1 MNYETQNEK
10 TSRNEDSLKSKEFG
24 NLLNEL
30 KCQSSIKELEDSYDL
45 CLLKLFYLVSNLE
58 DTFQDEKRKTLKN
71 LPNDN
76 DSQNKNIIEN
86 NFETVKKYENE
97 NYPVNMIKD
106 KLIPLKDYLYTSFD
120 SIYEEKLFL
129 AERIISMLNKVK
141 DYLEVIKYNTFKQLV
156 IDYALASINK
166 INNPDYIKNYGLKIS
181 IPEQFQLYPE
191 FFQNFNISFSYNDFT
206 LAIFFTYEYM
216 VISSFPSEQTN
227 KI

>member
-10 TSRNEDSLKSKEFG
+10 TSRNEDSIKSKEFG

-30 KCQSSIKELEDSYDL
+30 KSQSSIKELEDSYDL
-45 CLLKLFYLVSNLE
+45 CLLKLFYFVLNVE
-58 DTFQDEKRKTLKN
+58 DTFQDEKRNTLKN
-71 LPNDN
+71 LPGDN

-97 NYPVNMIKD
+97 NYPVNLIKD
-106 KLIPLKDYLYTSFD
+106 KLMPLKDYLYTSFD

-129 AERIISMLNKVK
+129 SEKIISMLDKVK
-141 DYLEVIKYNTFKQLV
+141 DYLEVIKYNIFKQLV
-156 IDYALASINK
+156 IDYDLASINK

-181 IPEQFQLYPE
+181 IPKQFQLYPE

-206 LAIFFTYEYM
+206 LAIFFTDEYM